1 MSRRQELNDF
11 RAKVRAIQTG
21 IAQSLDNADMHIAD
35 ESKRADLI
43 KEAAEI
49 NSSIVRYHAEAAK
62 AYNASLQKS
71 KASVKNAGYTKIAQE
86 YEVQNID
93 RAIRGANKYNK
104 QQSFLQLFPDEYM
117 IAKRYPD
124 AELGRK
130 MALWHLDE
138 ERRDLAF
145 QKQKASD
152 ASQTVI
158 AMKKDKK
165 AMMKEMDELKSQ
177 LAGET
182 TRSGAKDK
190 GLQKVIGSLRAELK
204 VKTQKMLA
212 DQKIISSLQAELK
225 VKDEKMLIEKK
236 TKQSL
241 LSKNTV
247 QKLGNERLN
256 SDIELHKKTIK
267 SLREDIGVQ
276 KTMNDGLKSTL
287 AAQKSIND
295 GIQSDLDA
303 QRALND
309 CLKSDLDVQ
318 KTAKENLAMEVEA
331 QQKANISLK
340 FLIEDLDI
348 ELEEVATKVANMKGE
363 NKSLRTQLVQ
373 KTKKCDAEKM
383 AQTVACNEMKHQLST
398 KNKECDAEKM
408 KMTAALDDLKIQ
420 LSLQTKTYNAEK
432 TTMTLQRDDVKSQ
445 LAESIKKGHVLV
457 TDHKEEQNKLAETVE
472 KYDVLYAQNEEV
484 KTELEKT
491 MKKYDVLLAQNEKI
505 KNESAENTKIFGIE
519 QTELLIERD
528 GLISQIQTLTTQLE
542 TNTHQTDQI
551 TSRIE
556 HHSAVIEAVREQ
568 LEIKTKESLKLQ
580 YLLDTSLEASH
591 RDMACLMEVVKD
603 LSKRQ
608 AECQQ
613 KGGDDKVR

>member
-1 MSRRQELNDF
+1 MSRRKELNDF

-43 KEAAEI
+43 KESAEI
-49 NSSIVRYHAEAAK
+49 NSSIVRYQAEAAK

-86 YEVQNID
+86 HEVQNFE
-93 RAIRGANKYNK
+93 RAIRGANKYIK

-182 TRSGAKDK
+182 TRNDAKDK
-190 GLQKVIGSLRAELK
+190 GLQKVIDSLRAELK

-225 VKDEKMLIEKK
+225 MKDEKMLIEKK

-247 QKLGNERLN
+247 QKLLNDRLN
-256 SDIELHKKTIK
+256 SDAELHKKTIK

-276 KTMNDGLKSTL
+276 KTMNDGLKSDLT
-287 AAQKSIND
+287 AQKSIND

-303 QRALND
+303 Q
-309 CLKSDLDVQ
+309 
-318 KTAKENLAMEVEA
+318 KTAKENLAVEVEA

-348 ELEEVATKVANMKGE
+348 ELEEVATKVANMKSE
-363 NKSLRTQLVQ
+363 NKSLRAQLAQ

-383 AQTVACNEMKHQLST
+383 ALMVACNELKHQLSK

-408 KMTAALDDLKIQ
+408 KMTAALDDIKIQ
-420 LSLQTKTYNAEK
+420 LSLQTKMYSAEK
-432 TTMTLQRDDVKSQ
+432 TVMTLQRDEVKSQ
-445 LAESIKKGHVLV
+445 LAESIKKGHILV
-457 TDHKEEQNKLAETVE
+457 TNHKEGQNKLAETVE
-472 KYDVLYAQNEEV
+472 KYDVLHAQNEEV
-484 KTELEKT
+484 KSELEET
-491 MKKYDVLLAQNEKI
+491 MKKCDVLLAQNEKI

-519 QTELLIERD
+519 QTELLTERD
-528 GLISQIQTLTTQLE
+528 DLMSQIQTLTTQLE

-591 RDMACLMEVVKD
+591 RDMASLMEVVKD

-613 KGGDDKVR
+613 KRGDDTVR